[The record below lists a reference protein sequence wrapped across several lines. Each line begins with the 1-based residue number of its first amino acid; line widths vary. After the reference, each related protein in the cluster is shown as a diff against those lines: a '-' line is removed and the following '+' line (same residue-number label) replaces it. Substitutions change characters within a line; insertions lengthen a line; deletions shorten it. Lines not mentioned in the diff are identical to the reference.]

1 MATQQRIDPRT
12 NGPLIGT
19 HEEPQMRDLLKQLA
33 TEGSD
38 LMRNEMALAKLEIR
52 DMAREVALDSA
63 KLAVAIGLALTGAL
77 SLLAAAVIGLG
88 HALDGRF
95 GLSALIIGAIMLVVG
110 GLLARGGIAG
120 LKNMPKPEATMRSMK
135 TNKEWASRELQEFKQ
150 EVRS

>member
-1 MATQQRIDPRT
+1 
-12 NGPLIGT
+12 
-19 HEEPQMRDLLKQLA
+19 MRDLLKQLA

-52 DMAREVALDSA
+52 DMAREVVLDSA

-110 GLLARGGIAG
+110 GLLARGGISG